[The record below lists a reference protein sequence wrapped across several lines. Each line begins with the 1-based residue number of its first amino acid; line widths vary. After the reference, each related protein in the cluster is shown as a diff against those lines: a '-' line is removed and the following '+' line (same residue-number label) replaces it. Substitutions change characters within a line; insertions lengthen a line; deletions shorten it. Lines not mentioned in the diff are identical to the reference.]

1 MNATAKKVFT
11 IDDGI
16 SAYRA
21 KVGNGTAMVY
31 YVRGYS
37 DFVRKSGQINPGT
50 LDDDL
55 RSITL
60 GDFSKIDL
68 RDLAKTHTLLGSANS
83 GFSDDDLFFRLQG
96 ENWSPEG
103 EAKEWIRSLG
113 LWHTSMSVG
122 DLILR
127 PDPED
132 DGRAI
137 GYRYLVFV
145 VAGIGFRC
153 LGSVRLPR

>member
-1 MNATAKKVFT
+1 MVAISKNNFS

-21 KVGNGTAMVY
+21 KVGNGSAMVY

-37 DFVRKSGQINPGT
+37 ELVRKYGQIVPGT
-50 LDDDL
+50 LDHDL
-55 RSITL
+55 REIQFGL
-60 GDFSKIDL
+60 FSKIDL

-83 GFSDDDLFFRLQG
+83 AFSNEDFFFRLQG
-96 ENWSPEG
+96 ENWSPNG
-103 EAKEWIRSLG
+103 ESREWIRSLG
-113 LWHTSMSVG
+113 LSHTSMSVG

-137 GYRYLVFV
+137 GFRYLVFAV
-145 VAGIGFRC
+145 DTIGFRC
-153 LGSVRLPR
+153 LGSVRIPR